1 MNKVN
6 KGSYDVLEKA
16 IKLLKDQ
23 SPFGSAPREWLT
35 WVYKDSNNQLL
46 KQSLSLVS
54 DKPIRREDIYQMVT
68 SRNIETITCVATIL
82 AWGGMQRPNG
92 SSALS
97 TVSYWLP
104 VCDEI
109 RSGKLSR
116 IEGYEKLMS
125 IRIKNQMIGMGPAF
139 FTKLIFF
146 LMHGQKNQGYI
157 MDQWTGASVN
167 LLSESEL
174 VKLKKQKNKKKNT
187 YSEIVD
193 DKNTAKD
200 YENFCSYVEYLA
212 EKLKQNPV
220 SVELAM
226 FSEGR
231 GKGTWRNYVVAS
243 RLK

>member
-104 VCDEI
+104 VCGI
-109 RSGKLSR
+109 
-116 IEGYEKLMS
+116 
-125 IRIKNQMIGMGPAF
+125 
-139 FTKLIFF
+139 
-146 LMHGQKNQGYI
+146 
-157 MDQWTGASVN
+157 
-167 LLSESEL
+167 
-174 VKLKKQKNKKKNT
+174 
-187 YSEIVD
+187 
-193 DKNTAKD
+193 
-200 YENFCSYVEYLA
+200 
-212 EKLKQNPV
+212 
-220 SVELAM
+220 
-226 FSEGR
+226 
-231 GKGTWRNYVVAS
+231 
-243 RLK
+243 